1 MLSSCSPSL
10 FLFFLLQ
17 GFIAMMESGDITG
30 MTSELKKIDSVR
42 ILNGGSTAVVTY
54 TEFAKFEYKG
64 TPNSDTTLWSAFL
77 TKVKDGSWKVAHSHR
92 STGQ

>member
-1 MLSSCSPSL
+1 M
-10 FLFFLLQ
+10 
-17 GFIAMMESGDITG
+17 IAMMESGDITG
-30 MTSELKKIDSVR
+30 MTSELKKIDTVR
-42 ILNGGSTAVVTY
+42 LLNGGSTAIVTY